1 MTAVLA
7 RSEFEW
13 VVRPEAPPGWPEALH
28 VCGGGFFHT
37 PFGLLTGAP
46 EGDPVFVDLW
56 SGNTLSGIAVGVRHG
71 CRLSAARPHAYFP
84 TLPAI
89 RDPDLRERGLVA
101 LHEAMHAEGVDDI
114 VVDSFDASWT
124 ARPGVAGRDTVR
136 RTEYIVP
143 LESLSGDDLP
153 PLFSG
158 NHRRHC
164 LRGIR
169 RGWTMRALYGA
180 EAVDLLA
187 QVQGSATERAAARG
201 DGFEVDSLPA
211 RALERHPDDSAWG
224 MTAFAAWD
232 GDALLTVAAIGWAN
246 RRTYYVA
253 GGSTARGYAQSSA
266 AWLHWRIMRQF
277 ALRGFTTYNLGG
289 TPASAS
295 AEDDPSFGLQRF
307 KMGFGATALP
317 LRSLKR
323 EFETIHVLGHRVKSW
338 AGGRRD
344 AWHR

>member
-1 MTAVLA
+1 
-7 RSEFEW
+7 
-13 VVRPEAPPGWPEALH
+13 EALQ

-37 PFGLLTGAP
+37 PLGLLTGAP

-56 SGNTLSGIAVGVRHG
+56 AGNTLTGIAVGVRHG
-71 CRLSAARPHAYFP
+71 CRLSAGRPHAYFP

-169 RGWTMRALYGA
+169 RGWTMRALYGT

-187 QVQGSATERAAARG
+187 QVQ
-201 DGFEVDSLPA
+201 
-211 RALERHPDDSAWG
+211 
-224 MTAFAAWD
+224 
-232 GDALLTVAAIGWAN
+232 
-246 RRTYYVA
+246 
-253 GGSTARGYAQSSA
+253 SS
-266 AWLHWRIMRQF
+266 
-277 ALRGFTTYNLGG
+277 
-289 TPASAS
+289 
-295 AEDDPSFGLQRF
+295 
-307 KMGFGATALP
+307 
-317 LRSLKR
+317 
-323 EFETIHVLGHRVKSW
+323 
-338 AGGRRD
+338 
-344 AWHR
+344 